1 MPLNHPE
8 TSICVKA
15 ERAFLERLEGG
26 SQVPI
31 AEGRP
36 EHAESLGVKLAEDLL
51 ARGAREMLSQ
61 LYNVH

>member
-1 MPLNHPE
+1 MFPQF
-8 TSICVKA
+8 TGDRIVK
-15 ERAFLERLEGG
+15 GY
-26 SQVPI
+26 I
-31 AEGRP
+31 EGRP